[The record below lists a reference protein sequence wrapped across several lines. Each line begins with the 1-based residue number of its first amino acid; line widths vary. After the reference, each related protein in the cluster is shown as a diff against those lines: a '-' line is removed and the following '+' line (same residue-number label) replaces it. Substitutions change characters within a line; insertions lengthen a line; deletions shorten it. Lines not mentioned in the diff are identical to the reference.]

1 MVLKH
6 LDLIVLVATQSVGNF
21 KNDEKKLCFYIKS

>member
-6 LDLIVLVATQSVGNF
+6 LDLIVLVAIQSVENF
-21 KNDEKKLCFYIKS
+21 KNNEKKLCFYLKN